1 VASEAKEE
9 SMRVVRILA
18 VVAIA
23 ATFGLAAGCGGDD
36 DDDDDTA
43 APEAT
48 TTEEE
53 AAGGGGG
60 GASTVGMTEYAF
72 DPSDLTASQGDT
84 ITATN
89 DGELPHNYTIEA
101 NGDEVTSGD
110 VDPGSSGELTVD
122 VDPGDYDVICTIP
135 GHAEQGMTGTITVE

>member
-1 VASEAKEE
+1 
-9 SMRVVRILA
+9 MRVIRILA

-36 DDDDDTA
+36 DDDEEPA
-43 APEAT
+43 A
-48 TTEEE
+48 TEEPAAE
-53 AAGGGGG
+53 EPAAGGG
-60 GASTVGMTEYAF
+60 AATEIGMSEYAF
-72 DPSDLTASQGDT
+72 DPADATVSQGDT

-89 DGELPHNYTIEA
+89 DGEIPHNYTIEA
-101 NGDEVTSGD
+101 DGDEVGTED
-110 VDPGSSGELTVD
+110 IDPGSSGDLTVD

>member
-1 VASEAKEE
+1 
-9 SMRVVRILA
+9 MRVIRILA

-48 TTEEE
+48 APEE
-53 AAGGGGG
+53 AAGGGG
-60 GASTVGMTEYAF
+60 ATEISMTEYAF
-72 DPSDLTASQGDT
+72 DPTDATVSQGDT

-101 NGDEVTSGD
+101 DGDEVTSGD
-110 VDPGSSGELTVD
+110 VDPGGTGEATVD
-122 VDPGDYDVICTIP
+122 VAPGEYDVICTIP
-135 GHAEQGMTGTITVE
+135 GHAEQGMEGTLTVE

>member
-1 VASEAKEE
+1 
-9 SMRVVRILA
+9 MRVVRILA

-36 DDDDDTA
+36 DDDDEAA

-48 TTEEE
+48 APEEE
-53 AAGGGGG
+53 AAGGGG
-60 GASTVGMTEYAF
+60 AATVGMTEYAF
-72 DPSDLTASQGDT
+72 DPADLTAAQGDT
-84 ITATN
+84 LTATN

-101 NGDEVTSGD
+101 NGDEVTTGD
-110 VDPGSSGELTVD
+110 IDPGSSGEVTVD

>member
-1 VASEAKEE
+1 
-9 SMRVVRILA
+9 MRVVRILA

-36 DDDDDTA
+36 DDDDEAA

-48 TTEEE
+48 APEEE
-53 AAGGGGG
+53 AAGGGG
-60 GASTVGMTEYAF
+60 AATEVGMTEYAF
-72 DPSDLTASQGDT
+72 EPADLTAAQGDT
-84 ITATN
+84 LTATN

-101 NGDEVTSGD
+101 DGDEVTSGD

>member
-1 VASEAKEE
+1 
-9 SMRVVRILA
+9 MRVVRILA

-36 DDDDDTA
+36 DDDDEAA
-43 APEAT
+43 APAAT
-48 TTEEE
+48 APEEEE
-53 AAGGGGG
+53 AAGGGG
-60 GASTVGMTEYAF
+60 AATEVGMTEYAF
-72 DPSDLTASQGDT
+72 DPADLTAAQGDT

-101 NGDEVTSGD
+101 DGDEVTSGD

>member
-1 VASEAKEE
+1 VRAKEE
-9 SMRVVRILA
+9 SMRAIRILA

-36 DDDDDTA
+36 DDDDTA
-43 APEAT
+43 APEAATEAT
-48 TTEEE
+48 TTEEA
-53 AAGGGGG
+53 AAGGGG
-60 GASTVGMTEYAF
+60 ATTVGMSEYAF
-72 DPSDLTASQGDT
+72 DPSDATVSQGDT
-84 ITATN
+84 ITAQN

-101 NGDEVTSGD
+101 DGDEVTSGD

-135 GHAEQGMTGTITVE
+135 GHAEQGMEGTITVE